1 MLILSNNGLHFRVQ
15 KMLQKYF
22 CLLLANIKKNTY
34 LCIVNNKLLNLGDMK
49 YNIYHKSP
57 VFGYIL
63 IGENVEETEAKR
75 LAAKRKVYLQ
85 EVKQ

>member
-1 MLILSNNGLHFRVQ
+1 M
-15 KMLQKYF
+15 
-22 CLLLANIKKNTY
+22 LLAYIKSISY
-34 LCIVNNKLLNLGDMK
+34 LCSIEIKNYKLLNLGDMK

>member
-1 MLILSNNGLHFRVQ
+1 MLNAS
-15 KMLQKYF
+15 KYF